1 MKEYYKEKLIEYK
14 NHLFTIGEYEMAT
27 ELRNLEILQFID
39 STWIF
44 WNEENFLSEIRK
56 FCEIYKQDWILRDLK
71 IDLISR

>member
-1 MKEYYKEKLIEYK
+1 MKEYYKEKLIDYK
-14 NHLFTIGEYEMAT
+14 NHFFTISEYEMAT

-39 STWIF
+39 STWII

-56 FCEIYKQDWILRDLK
+56 FCKIYKQDWILRDLK